1 MTLINRVYRASLL
14 AAAVAAFGLPMTAQ
28 AETQRFKPV
37 FPEPKEGQI
46 VHKAPSME
54 DLEASSLH
62 PELKRVIRKGYDM
75 FMNTQQ
81 YRGKYVFNDMN
92 CSSCHMGEGRQ
103 AFSGPVWPAA
113 VVLPNFRPKN
123 GHVNSLEERIA
134 GCFSFSMNGK
144 PPAYGS
150 DDMIAI
156 SAYHQWLAKGAQI
169 YSDGRNMYGRGYG
182 NLPDPAQKPDAA
194 RGKALYA
201 ESCAVCHGEQ
211 GEGMRRGSGE
221 VVFPALWGDKSYNW
235 GAGISRLFTA
245 AAFIKHNMP
254 YGQPGRLTDQEAW
267 DLAQYINS
275 RERPQDPRYAGSAV
289 ETRER
294 YLDTFHKHTLYGTE
308 FEGRILGEHQNV
320 GEKDFLKPDVLRPR
334 TFD

>member
-1 MTLINRVYRASLL
+1 MTSVSSVHRV
-14 AAAVAAFGLPMTAQ
+14 AALAVALFGFSTALQ
-28 AETQRFKPV
+28 AEEQRFKPV
-37 FPEPKEGQI
+37 FPEPQEGQI
-46 VHKAPSME
+46 IHRSPTLE
-54 DLEASSLH
+54 DLEASNMH

-103 AFSGPVWPAA
+103 VFSAPLWPTA
-113 VVLPNFRPKN
+113 VLMPNYRPKN
-123 GHVNSLEERIA
+123 DHVNSLEERIA

-144 PPAYGS
+144 PPEYGS

-156 SAYHQWLAKGAQI
+156 SAYHQWLSKGAQV
-169 YSDGRNMYGRGYG
+169 YSNGRNMYGRGYSR
-182 NLPDPAQKPDAA
+182 LPDPEQEPDAE

-201 ESCAVCHGEQ
+201 DNCAICHGEQ
-211 GEGMRRGSGE
+211 GEGIRRESGE
-221 VVFPALWGDKSYNW
+221 VMFPAVWGDNSYNW
-235 GAGISRLFTA
+235 GAGISRIFSA
-245 AAFIKHNMP
+245 AAFIKYNMP
-254 YGQPGRLTDQEAW
+254 LGQPGRLTDQEAW

-275 RERPQDPRYAGSAV
+275 RERPQDPRYEGSAV

-294 YLDTFHKHTLYGTE
+294 YYETFHKHTLYGTE
-308 FEGRILGEHQNV
+308 FEGRILGEHENV